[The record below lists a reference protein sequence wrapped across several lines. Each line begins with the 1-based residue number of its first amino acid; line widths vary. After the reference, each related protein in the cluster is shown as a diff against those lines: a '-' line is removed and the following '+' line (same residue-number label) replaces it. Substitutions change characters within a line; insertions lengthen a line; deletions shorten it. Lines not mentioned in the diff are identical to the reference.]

1 MSAYYLCF
9 LKYKQSLLYH
19 FRLINHSLVCR
30 KNHER
35 HCIKVTVI
43 IIQIDVAHKSS
54 LETCFLE
61 KFYRLECYSLIDLE
75 FNSIFTHRMPLTDF
89 MVVCVNKLM
98 TIYEAYICISPILA
112 CVLFEEDPIQNQ
124 PKFF

>member
-1 MSAYYLCF
+1 MTLQGKYHVSLKCFVEILSVLLSNITLQHKRLILDFFRNAYYLCF

-75 FNSIFTHRMPLTDF
+75 FNSIFSRRTCP
-89 MVVCVNKLM
+89 
-98 TIYEAYICISPILA
+98 
-112 CVLFEEDPIQNQ
+112 
-124 PKFF
+124 